1 MAKITPRRKVALDN
15 PAEVLTLAQR
25 LGERLKP
32 YATWLL
38 VAGAAVV
45 VALGA
50 WGINARM
57 QAGREAKA
65 AEALQEVTPKVDL
78 KVPAAE
84 TVPSL
89 EKFIQEHPGTKAAR
103 EAQLLRANLLYRSQ
117 QYTQAAQAYEALLP
131 GPDPGWAILVKESL
145 SYCYEGM
152 GDFQKAAATLKS
164 VVDQVSGPWKSELT
178 RRLAMLYDQ
187 AQEPR
192 EAAVYWRKL
201 LDQPPNPA
209 LVPYI
214 QERLAAAE
222 RRGKQAR

>member
-164 VVDQVSGPWKSELT
+164 VVDQVSGPGKLRSTGASCWISLPT
-178 RRLAMLYDQ
+178 PPWCRISRSAWPPPSAGGSRRAR
-187 AQEPR
+187 ACR
-192 EAAVYWRKL
+192 
-201 LDQPPNPA
+201 PPCRSPA
-209 LVPYI
+209 RSGP
-214 QERLAAAE
+214 
-222 RRGKQAR
+222 